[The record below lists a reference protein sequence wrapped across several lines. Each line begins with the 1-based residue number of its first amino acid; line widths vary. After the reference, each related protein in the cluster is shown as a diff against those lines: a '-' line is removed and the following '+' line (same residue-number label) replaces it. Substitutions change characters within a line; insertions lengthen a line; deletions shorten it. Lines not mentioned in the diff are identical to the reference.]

1 MSDQTSSLFIR
12 WLQREVAPALGCTEP
27 VAISFTTAYAAK
39 HLATP
44 CEKISGFISAN
55 LYKNATG
62 VTIPGTTVNGV
73 ALAAAIGAFGGDAD
87 KGLQTLAGITS
98 QHVEQAQALVDA
110 GHVTIDV
117 QDTHDFIHLDLTL
130 SAGDQTCRVVVKGT
144 HTNVVELYINGEQQP
159 LHAGKIAPQRRLN
172 CQLSLSRK
180 RMTLLSPPRLRILRL
195 FWKPP
200 ASIAHWLQKANRKSM
215 G

>member
-39 HLATP
+39 HLAIP

-98 QHVEQAQALVDA
+98 QHVGL
-110 GHVTIDV
+110 
-117 QDTHDFIHLDLTL
+117 
-130 SAGDQTCRVVVKGT
+130 C
-144 HTNVVELYINGEQQP
+144 
-159 LHAGKIAPQRRLN
+159 
-172 CQLSLSRK
+172 
-180 RMTLLSPPRLRILRL
+180 
-195 FWKPP
+195 
-200 ASIAHWLQKANRKSM
+200 
-215 G
+215 